1 MKTSRIIPTTLAAMI
16 VLIGANNLARA
27 ETHAQ
32 DVKPLELRNIMREL
46 GKNMQVVT
54 DGISR
59 GDWALI
65 EKTAPLIADHPQ
77 PPLLEKTRIIGFV
90 GGDMGKFKSHDGKT
104 HEAAQV
110 LGQAAKNGDGLAVIA
125 AFQTLQTSCYNC
137 HREFRKPF
145 VEHFYGAR

>member
-1 MKTSRIIPTTLAAMI
+1 MKASRITSATLAAMLT
-16 VLIGANNLARA
+16 LIGASNLAQA
-27 ETHAQ
+27 ETNTQ
-32 DVKPLELRNIMREL
+32 DIKPLELQNIMREL
-46 GKNMQVVT
+46 GKNMQIVT

-77 PPLLEKTRIIGFV
+77 PPLLEKTRIIGFF
-90 GGDMGKFKSHDGKT
+90 GSDMGKFKSHDGKT
-104 HEAAQV
+104 HEAAQA
-110 LGQAAKNGDGLAVIA
+110 LGLAAKNRDGLAVIS

>member
-1 MKTSRIIPTTLAAMI
+1 MKTSRIIPTTLAAML
-16 VLIGANNLARA
+16 VLVGANSLARA
-27 ETHAQ
+27 ETLAQ
-32 DVKPLELRNIMREL
+32 DVKPLELQNIMKEL
-46 GKNMQVVT
+46 GRNMQIVT

-77 PPLLEKTRIIGFV
+77 PPLLEKTRIIGFI
-90 GGDMGKFKSHDGKT
+90 GSDMGKFKSHDGKT
-104 HEAAQV
+104 HEAANA
-110 LGQAAKNGDGLAVIA
+110 LGLAARNGDGLGVIA
-125 AFQTLQTSCYNC
+125 AFQTLQTSCYSC

>member
-1 MKTSRIIPTTLAAMI
+1 MSTFRITAAILAA
-16 VLIGANNLARA
+16 AAALAGSPALA
-27 ETHAQ
+27 EGESA
-32 DVKPLELRNIMREL
+32 VRPLELQKIMKEL
-46 GKNMQVVT
+46 GRNMQAVT

-59 GDWALI
+59 EDWALV

-90 GGDMGKFKSHDGKT
+90 GSDMGKFKGYDQKT
-104 HEAAQV
+104 HEAAHA
-110 LGQAAKNGDGLAVIA
+110 LGQAARNRDGAAVIA
-125 AFQTLQTSCYNC
+125 AFQTLQTGCYNC